1 MFDNSVPNFY
11 LFFYQEFSAKVS
23 LLGTLHSKLVSAMFF
38 SAEHNKDAIC
48 LTPELGHR
56 ISLQGHIPVF
66 SAYMHLLE
74 SSHRNTPL
82 HLAAYLAL

>member
-23 LLGTLHSKLVSAMFF
+23 LLVTLHSKLVSAMFF

-56 ISLQGHIPVF
+56 ISLQGHIPVTRCVQCLHA
-66 SAYMHLLE
+66 SAGIK
-74 SSHRNTPL
+74 S
-82 HLAAYLAL
+82 